1 MNAFV
6 SVYGINFFFFFFRCT
21 YPNKQWEKIKLSRNF
36 QKAISQMNE
45 HMLYWPGPLK
55 SMCKQRFV
63 RITQYLI
70 RMRKLKLKTQYVLFN
85 LMILNV

>member
-1 MNAFV
+1 MSNV
-6 SVYGINFFFFFFRCT
+6 KLLPISSCRSVYPKR
-21 YPNKQWEKIKLSRNF
+21 QWEKIKLSRNF
-36 QKAISQMNE
+36 QKAIQQMNE

-70 RMRKLKLKTQYVLFN
+70 RMRKLKLKTQ
-85 LMILNV
+85 

>member
-1 MNAFV
+1 MQDNCCFLC
-6 SVYGINFFFFFFRCT
+6 STIIIIIYIFFSRST
-21 YPNKQWEKIKLSRNF
+21 YPNRQWEKIKLSRNF

-45 HMLYWPGPLK
+45 NMLYWPGPLK

-70 RMRKLKLKTQYVLFN
+70 RMRKLKLKTQ
-85 LMILNV
+85 